1 MLERIFPNHWGGA
14 RWLLEILLVCF
25 PFPFPP
31 SRRQTWRRTNPKT
44 IMLLECSTRSI
55 KTKKAKQTRSQANA
69 NIFNEPTETNKPT
82 SSSCYPVMTQN
93 QSNNNNLTTT
103 GLDWSGWQLENGW
116 IFVDKVQYLGG
127 SLSFLVGRPIFR
139 ENETKSCWHTVFV
152 SGGGMQKID
161 QRIRLYRMRMNER
174 RKETKERKTTKESY
188 PNPFFCSDIFSC
200 NERTQVFSGH
210 WACFLWSSK
219 TVMFRRVGRICNMCL
234 WTKQNEVY
242 MCRRENKL
250 DI

>member
-93 QSNNNNLTTT
+93 QSNNNLTTT
-103 GLDWSGWQLENGW
+103 GLEWMTIGQWMDFFGQGTISWWQL
-116 IFVDKVQYLGG
+116 ILFGG
-127 SLSFLVGRPIFR
+127 STHFPWKRNEIVLAHGFCFWRWDAKDRPKDSSLP
-139 ENETKSCWHTVFV
+139 NEDERTKK
-152 SGGGMQKID
+152 G
-161 QRIRLYRMRMNER
+161 NER
-174 RKETKERKTTKESY
+174 KKDNKRIVSKPILLLGHFLLQRKNTSLFWPLGLFSLELENSNVPTSGSY
-188 PNPFFCSDIFSC
+188 
-200 NERTQVFSGH
+200 
-210 WACFLWSSK
+210 L
-219 TVMFRRVGRICNMCL
+219 
-234 WTKQNEVY
+234 
-242 MCRRENKL
+242 
-250 DI
+250 

>member
-69 NIFNEPTETNKPT
+69 NIFNEPTETNNPT

-93 QSNNNNLTTT
+93 QSNNNLTTT
-103 GLDWSGWQLENGW
+103 GLEWMTIGQWMDFFGQGTISWWQL
-116 IFVDKVQYLGG
+116 ILFGG
-127 SLSFLVGRPIFR
+127 STHFPWKR
-139 ENETKSCWHTVFV
+139 NEIVLAHGLCFWRWDA
-152 SGGGMQKID
+152 KID

-219 TVMFRRVGRICNMCL
+219 IVMFRGVGRICNMCL